1 MNILSLLPIRR
12 LLLLLSVLAGPLLL
26 AAPAARAQTFAKG
39 ADVGWLQQMEAHNY
53 YFYDEQGLRQDCFA
67 LLKAR
72 GINAIR
78 LRVWVNPSMVDWVNG
93 HCSPAEVVTMA
104 TRAQRLGFR
113 VMIDFHYSDSWAD
126 PGQQT
131 KPAAW
136 AGHSFAQLLTD
147 VYGHTFDVLTALRAN
162 GVTPEWV
169 QVGNEIPNGLLW
181 PEGHASNF
189 GQLTQL
195 LNQGYDA
202 VKAVSPTSQVVIHL
216 DQGNDNA
223 RFRWFFDQLTAAGG
237 RYDVIGLSYY
247 PYWLNQDY
255 AASIGYLR
263 FNLRDL
269 ASRYNKPVVV
279 SEVGADCTGNP
290 QNAYDMLV
298 AVQNAVAA
306 VPNGRGQGVF
316 YWEPEGYRRFS
327 GYQLSAF
334 GNDGKPSAA
343 LNAFLVTP
351 ATPAPNLAENPG
363 FEQGGAPTQTPAG
376 WTSGASSAASYAAD
390 FTEADGHGGTF
401 RLTHWLAAPYQVS
414 TSQLRTGLVNGLYT
428 LRAWVRN
435 GGGQTSCRLYAK
447 NFGGPEKSLD
457 LPVTNAWTLVEL
469 SGVPVSNGQCEI
481 GLWSDARAG
490 NWCSLDD
497 VELVASGAPAL
508 ATAGGPALDLAP
520 AIFPNPATD
529 QLTCRRPA
537 GAGGALRVTV
547 RTLLGQTVL
556 SQPFAPA
563 APELRLDVAGLAPGL
578 YQVEISGAAR
588 ASYKLLK
595 N

>member
-1 MNILSLLPIRR
+1 M
-12 LLLLLSVLAGPLLL
+12 
-26 AAPAARAQTFAKG
+26 
-39 ADVGWLQQMEAHNY
+39 
-53 YFYDEQGLRQDCFA
+53 RQDCFA
-67 LLKAR
+67 LLKAK

-93 HCSPAEVVTMA
+93 HCSPTEVVTMA

-126 PGQQT
+126 PGKQT

-147 VYGHTFDVLTALRAN
+147 VYGHTFDVLTALKAS

-181 PEGHASNF
+181 PEGSTSNF

-223 RFRWFFDQLTAAGG
+223 RFRSFFDRLTAAGG

-255 AASIGYLR
+255 SASIGYLQ
-263 FNLRDL
+263 FNLRDM
-269 ASRYNKPVVV
+269 ASRYGKAVVV
-279 SEVGADCTGNP
+279 SEVGGDCTGNP

-316 YWEPEGYRRFS
+316 YWEPEGYRSFS
-327 GYQLSAF
+327 GYELSAF
-334 GNDGKPSAA
+334 GNDGKPSPA

-351 ATPAPNLAENPG
+351 AAPAPNLAVNPG
-363 FEQGGAPTQTPAG
+363 FEADGAATQTPTG
-376 WTSGASSAASYAAD
+376 WSSWANSAANYAAD
-390 FTEADGHGGTF
+390 FTETGGHDGTY
-401 RLTHWLAAPYQVS
+401 RLTHWLATPYQAS
-414 TSQLRTGLVNGLYT
+414 TFQLRTGLANGTYT
-428 LRAWVRN
+428 LRAWARS
-435 GGGQTSCRLYAK
+435 GGGQISCQLYAK
-447 NFGGPEKSLD
+447 NFGGPEKNVA
-457 LPVTNAWTLVEL
+457 LPVTNTWTLVQI
-469 SGVPVSNGQCEI
+469 SGVQVSNGQCEI

-497 VELVASGAPAL
+497 VELVASGSPAL
-508 ATAGGPALDLAP
+508 ATTGGPAPDPAP
-520 AIFPNPATD
+520 VIFPNPATD
-529 QLTCRRPA
+529 QLTCLRPA
-537 GAGGALRVTV
+537 GVVGALRVTV
-547 RTLLGQTVL
+547 RNLLGQTVL
-556 SQPFAPA
+556 SQSLAPA
-563 APELRLDVAGLAPGL
+563 AAELRLDVAALAPGV
-578 YQVEISGAAR
+578 YQVEVSGAAR
-588 ASYKLLK
+588 TTYKLLK